1 MVNKNKAVI
10 LARVSSKAQEDE
22 GYSLDSQVKLLSG
35 YCTTKGFAVDRVFK
49 IAETA
54 SKEQGRKIFKELMKY
69 LTTNGIYHLAVEKTD
84 RLTRNMRD
92 AVAIDDWLSR
102 DESRMLHLV
111 KENMQLHKESKSD
124 VKFMW
129 NIHLAVAKKY
139 TDNLREEA
147 MKGWAEKLAQGWL
160 PAPPPVGYMTIT
172 EHGKRIHVP
181 NPVTMNSVRA
191 MFELYLQPGQ
201 SIVSISKKMRE
212 IGLTTRQGRPIVDS
226 QVHKL
231 LLNPFYVG
239 VNRFN
244 GSDYPG
250 AQTPII
256 RQEVWDA
263 VQDKLH
269 GKRPIVQQKH
279 NIALSGIAQCATCG
293 KQISWQKQKGR
304 YYGACQRRD
313 KRCKERKYKY
323 IREDI
328 VQEVV
333 TKELKRMLC
342 PSESVMKWVLNTM
355 RQDENKTADNRQEV
369 ESNTR
374 ARINRL
380 KSMDEVLY
388 DDKLA
393 GSITLERYE
402 RKHEQIVQE
411 IETLELAMLS
421 FDNTVAERKKRGLY
435 LVELSQ
441 KAAKIY
447 QEKDANEKRQ
457 ILIELFES
465 IVINDESVSVILK
478 GQARRVAEYSDKT
491 RQILKSLKSSDRT
504 FTNDEINSGQNIENS
519 TEKVLYPIWQ
529 GRQDLNLRHLVLETS
544 ALPTELLPYE

>member
-35 YCTTKGFAVDRVFK
+35 YCTTKGFAVERVFK

-54 SKEQGRKIFKELMKY
+54 SKEQSRKIFKELMKY
-69 LTTNGIYHLAVEKTD
+69 MTKNGIYHLAVEKTD

-92 AVAIDDWLSR
+92 AVAIDDWLSK

-111 KENMQLHKESKSD
+111 KENIQLHKESKSD

-181 NPVTMNSVRA
+181 NPATMNSVRA

-201 SIVSISKKMRE
+201 TIETITKKMRE
-212 IGLTTRQGRPIVDS
+212 IGLVTRQGRPLAPS
-226 QVHKL
+226 HVHKV

-239 VNRFN
+239 INQFN
-244 GSDYPG
+244 GQEHPG

-256 RQEVWDA
+256 RQEVWEA

-269 GKRPIVQQKH
+269 GKRPMVQQKH
-279 NIALSGIAQCATCG
+279 NVALSGIAHCATCG
-293 KQISWQKQKGR
+293 KQITWQKQKGR

-313 KRCKERKYKY
+313 ERCKERKYKY
-323 IREDI
+323 IREDV
-328 VQEVV
+328 VQDVV
-333 TKELKRMLC
+333 TKELERMLC
-342 PSESVMKWVLNTM
+342 PSQTVMEWVLGSM
-355 RQDENKTADNRQEV
+355 RQDVDKAADNRQEV
-369 ESNTR
+369 EENTR
-374 ARINRL
+374 RRIERL

-421 FDNTVAERKKRGLY
+421 FDNTVTERKKRGLY
-435 LVELSQ
+435 LVELTQ
-441 KAAKIY
+441 KAAKYY
-447 QEKDANEKRQ
+447 QEKNADEKRQ
-457 ILIELFES
+457 ILIELFEN
-465 IVINDESVSVILK
+465 IVINNDSVSVILK
-478 GQARRVAEYSDKT
+478 DQARRVAEYSDKT
-491 RQILKSLKSSDRT
+491 RRILESLKTNDRT
-504 FTNDEINSGQNIENS
+504 FTNDENNSGQKVENS

-529 GRQDLNLRHLVLETS
+529 G
-544 ALPTELLPYE
+544 

>member
-1 MVNKNKAVI
+1 MANKNKAVI

-22 GYSLDSQVKLLSG
+22 GYSLDSQVKLLTG
-35 YCTTKGFAVDRVFK
+35 YCMTKGFVVERVFK

-54 SKEQGRKIFKELMKY
+54 SKEQSRKVFKELMKY
-69 LTTNGIYHLAVEKTD
+69 LTKNGIYHLAVEKTD

-92 AVAIDDWLSR
+92 AVAIDDWLGR
-102 DESRMLHLV
+102 DECRMLHLV
-111 KENMQLHKESKSD
+111 KENIQLHKESKSD

-160 PAPPPVGYMTIT
+160 PAPPPVGYMTVT

-181 NPVTMNSVRA
+181 NPATMNSVRA

-201 SIVSISKKMRE
+201 SIESISRKMRE
-212 IGLTTRQGRPIVDS
+212 IGLTSRHGRPLADS
-226 QVHKL
+226 HVHKV

-239 VNRFN
+239 INHFD
-244 GSDYPG
+244 GKEYPG

-256 RQEVWDA
+256 RREVWEA

-269 GKRPIVQQKH
+269 GRQPMVRRKH
-279 NIALSGIAQCATCG
+279 NVSLSGIAHCATCG
-293 KQISWQKQKGR
+293 KQITWQHQKGH

-313 KRCKERKYKY
+313 DRCKERKYKY
-323 IREDI
+323 IREDTI
-328 VQEVV
+328 QDVV
-333 TKELKRMLC
+333 TKELERMLC
-342 PSESVMKWVLNTM
+342 PSQTVMEWVLNAM
-355 RQDENKTADNRQEV
+355 RQDVNKAADNRQEV
-369 ESNTR
+369 EANTR
-374 ARINRL
+374 ARIQRL

-421 FDNTVAERKKRGLY
+421 FDNTVTERKKRGLY
-435 LVELSQ
+435 LVELTQ
-441 KAAKIY
+441 RAAAYYK
-447 QEKDANEKRQ
+447 EKDADEKRQ
-457 ILIELFES
+457 ILIELFED
-465 IVINDESVSVILK
+465 IVVNNDSVSVVLNE
-478 GQARRVAEYSDKT
+478 QARRVAEYSDKT
-491 RQILKSLKSSDRT
+491 RKILQTLKLDDRT
-504 FTNDEINSGQNIENS
+504 FTIDNNNSGQSTKNSAENA
-519 TEKVLYPIWQ
+519 LYPVWQ
-529 GRQDLNLRHLVLETS
+529 G
-544 ALPTELLPYE
+544 